1 MKIFGSSKGTQ
12 NLPALALWVLVV
24 IPIVVLVSVPT
35 STGGQAFLGL
45 VAVSI
50 IALLKPMSHKLVPRF
65 LLLATATLLVLR
77 YWFWRILETIPDPGL
92 TLSFIIAMLL
102 LVVESYSILVFLLN
116 AFVIGDPTDRPFPPQ
131 VPVEELPTVDILIPS
146 YNEPVEMLSI
156 TLAAAL
162 NMIYPREL
170 RTVVLCDDGG
180 TDQRCNS
187 DNAELAEK
195 SQKRRAELQALCA
208 ELGAKYST
216 RARNEHAKAG
226 NMSAALEDLDG
237 DLVVVFDADHV
248 PTRDFL
254 ARTVGYF
261 NEDPK
266 LFLVQTPHFFINPDP
281 IQRNLQLSPKSPPEN
296 EMFYTEVHRGLDRWG
311 GAFFCGSAAVLRR
324 AALDS
329 VGGFAGETITEDAET
344 ALEIH
349 AAGWKSLYVN
359 RAMIAGLQPETFAS
373 FIQQRGRW
381 ASGMMQMLMLK
392 NPLFRKGLRLPQR
405 MCYINSMSFWVFPL
419 IRLTYIYAPL
429 VYLFFG
435 IEIFVATFTD
445 VMAYML
451 SYLAAAFLVQNA
463 LYKRTRWPLISEI
476 YEVAQ
481 APYLAKAVLKTIIR
495 PRSASFNVTAKDE
508 TLAED
513 YISPIHG
520 PLTFMWLATVA
531 GVIALIIRWIAFP
544 GDHTVLIVVGGW
556 AVFNFILVS
565 LAYRAVAEKQQRRS
579 APRVIMDTPATLWLA
594 GDAENTIPVRI
605 TDASTGGMRILLE
618 TKFPLPAAE
627 LEGQS
632 VYFRPY
638 FEDSP
643 HLEAPVLARIASIQ
657 TVPQGQVLGLFL
669 EPEQDMKVQ
678 ASVAFLIFGDSE
690 NWRRYRQESQDTKGM
705 LAGFGYALYLFITGF
720 PVLMR
725 DLVREPAR
733 RAAIRSLPAAG
744 EKPAHLLAFGVDL
757 EARARAAQ
765 AARQALLEETRNS
778 EGGTPLMQEPA
789 VIIPDR
795 ESYASARRVDQ

>member
-1 MKIFGSSKGTQ
+1 MKKKNSNSEPR
-12 NLPALALWVLVV
+12 NRPVLLLWFLIA
-24 IPIVVLVSVPT
+24 IPIVVLISVPT
-35 STGGQAFLGL
+35 STGGQAFIGL
-45 VAVSI
+45 TAVGL
-50 IALLKPMSHKLVPRF
+50 IAFLKPASHQLFPRM
-65 LLLATATLLVLR
+65 LILATATVLVLR
-77 YWFWRILETIPDPGL
+77 YWFWRIFETLPEAGL
-92 TLSFIIAMLL
+92 TVSFVIAILL
-102 LVVESYSILVFLLN
+102 MIVETYSIAVFLLN
-116 AFVIGDPTDRPFPPQ
+116 AFVIADPTERPFPEQ
-131 VPVEELPTVDILIPS
+131 VPIDELPTVDILIPS
-146 YNEPVEMLSI
+146 YNEPIDMLSI

-162 NMIYPREL
+162 NMIYPTHL

-187 DNAELAEK
+187 DNPELAEK

-237 DLVVVFDADHV
+237 ELVVVFDADHV

-266 LFLVQTPHFFINPDP
+266 LFLVQSPHFFINPDP
-281 IQRNLQLSPKSPPEN
+281 IQRNLELSPQCPPEN

-349 AAGWKSLYVN
+349 AAGWTSLYVN
-359 RAMIAGLQPETFAS
+359 RAMIAGLQPETFAT
-373 FIQQRGRW
+373 FIEQRGRW

-392 NPLFRKGLRLPQR
+392 NPLFRKGLTLPQR
-405 MCYINSMSFWVFPL
+405 MCYINSMSFWVFPI

-435 IEIFVATFTD
+435 IEIFVATFSD

-451 SYLAAAFLVQNA
+451 SYLGAAFLVQNA
-463 LYKRTRWPLISEI
+463 LYKRTRWPLISEV

-481 APYLAKAVLKTIIR
+481 SPYLAKAVIKTILR

-531 GVIALIIRWIAFP
+531 GVIALIVRWLAFP

-565 LAYRAVAEKQQRRS
+565 LAYRSVAEKQQRRS
-579 APRVIMDTPATLWLA
+579 APRVKMDTPATLWVDE
-594 GDAENTIPVRI
+594 DAANTILVKI
-605 TDASTGGMRILLE
+605 VDASTGGIRILIE
-618 TKFPLPAAE
+618 TKHPIPASH
-627 LEGQS
+627 LEGKS
-632 VYFRPY
+632 VYFCAH
-638 FEDSP
+638 FDESP
-643 HLEAPVLARIASIQ
+643 HLETPALARIVSIQ
-657 TVPQGQVLGLFL
+657 NVEGGQMLGLFL
-669 EPEQDMKVQ
+669 EPDQDMKVQ
-678 ASVAFLIFGDSE
+678 TAIAFLIFGDSE
-690 NWRRYRQESQDTKGM
+690 NWRQYRQSSQEIKGIWG
-705 LAGFGYALYLFITGF
+705 GFGYALYLFVTGL
-720 PVLMR
+720 PLLLR
-725 DLVREPAR
+725 DLAREPGR
-733 RAAIRSLPAAG
+733 RAMLSKLPPSN

-757 EARARAAQ
+757 ETEARAAREAQFAARLEQ
-765 AARQALLEETRNS
+765 AAIE
-778 EGGTPLMQEPA
+778 
-789 VIIPDR
+789 
-795 ESYASARRVDQ
+795 ASAKQNRTAANTGQVGQ

>member
-1 MKIFGSSKGTQ
+1 MKKAKSNGEPQ
-12 NLPALALWVLVV
+12 NTPVLLLWFLLA
-24 IPIVVLVSVPT
+24 IPIVILISVPT
-35 STGGQAFLGL
+35 STGGQAFIGL
-45 VAVSI
+45 VAVGL
-50 IALLKPMSHKLVPRF
+50 IALLKPASHKLLPRM
-65 LLLATATLLVLR
+65 LILATATLLVLR
-77 YWFWRILETIPDPGL
+77 YWFWRIFETLPEAGL
-92 TLSFIIAMLL
+92 TVSFVIAMLL
-102 LVVESYSILVFLLN
+102 LMVETYSICVFLLN
-116 AFVIGDPTDRPFPPQ
+116 AFVIADPTERPFPKQ

-146 YNEPVEMLSI
+146 YNEPIDMLSI

-162 NMIYPREL
+162 NMIYPRHL

-187 DNAELAEK
+187 TNPEIAAK
-195 SQKRRAELQALCA
+195 AKKRRAELQALCA

-226 NMSAALEDLDG
+226 NMSAAMEDLDG

-266 LFLVQTPHFFINPDP
+266 LFLVQSPHFFINPDP
-281 IQRNLQLSPKSPPEN
+281 IQRNLELSEKCPPEN

-324 AALDS
+324 SALDS

-359 RAMIAGLQPETFAS
+359 RAMIAGLQPETFAT
-373 FIQQRGRW
+373 FIEQRGRW

-392 NPLFRKGLRLPQR
+392 NPLFRKGLSLPQR
-405 MCYINSMSFWVFPL
+405 LCYINSMSFWVFPI

-429 VYLFFG
+429 IYLFFG

-451 SYLAAAFLVQNA
+451 SYLGAAFLVQNA

-481 APYLAKAVLKTIIR
+481 SPYLAKAVLKTVLR

-531 GVIALIIRWIAFP
+531 GVIALLIRWFAFP

-565 LAYRAVAEKQQRRS
+565 LAYRSVAEKQQRRS
-579 APRVIMDTPATLWLA
+579 APRVKMDVPATLWVEE
-594 GDAENTIPVRI
+594 DSENAIPVRI
-605 TDASTGGMRILLE
+605 IDASTGGMRILIE
-618 TKFPLPAAE
+618 TKNPIPASQ
-627 LEGQS
+627 LEGKS
-632 VYFRPY
+632 VYFCAH
-638 FEDSP
+638 FDETP
-643 HLEAPVLARIASIQ
+643 HLEAPALARIVSIQ
-657 TVPQGQVLGLFL
+657 VVPEGQMLGLFL
-669 EPEQDMKVQ
+669 EPDQNMKVQ
-678 ASVAFLIFGDSE
+678 TAIAFLIFGDSE
-690 NWRRYRQESQDTKGM
+690 NWRQYRQSSQDIKGIWG
-705 LAGFGYALYLFITGF
+705 GFGYAFYLFITGL
-720 PVLMR
+720 PQLLR
-725 DLVREPAR
+725 DLAREPAR
-733 RAAIRSLPAAG
+733 RASLRNLPPSD

-757 EARARAAQ
+757 EAQARAAREAQFAALQ
-765 AARQALLEETRNS
+765 AEAATGAAVNQPLVLTRTTQ
-778 EGGTPLMQEPA
+778 GG
-789 VIIPDR
+789 R
-795 ESYASARRVDQ
+795 